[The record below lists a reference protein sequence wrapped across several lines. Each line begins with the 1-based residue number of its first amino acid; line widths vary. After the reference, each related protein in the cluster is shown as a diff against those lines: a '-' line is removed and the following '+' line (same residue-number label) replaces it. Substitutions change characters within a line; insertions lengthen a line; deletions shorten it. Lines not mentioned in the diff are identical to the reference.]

1 MLLLF
6 FYLRAERYYCVVGV
20 RLIETLDFAIVQKK
34 KENLHVPIVPEI
46 HTVYTHYM
54 DTGPIESRKK
64 KFGALESNRK
74 KESSFFR
81 SRTANAHVL
90 FFIFIYLFHQVFICD
105 NNTQKNTQ
113 LGKVQCALQTEA
125 A

>member
-1 MLLLF
+1 MFHIINKTDFFFPFGQKLLHLEKVPIVMLLLF

-34 KENLHVPIVPEI
+34 ENLHVPIVPEI

-64 KFGALESNRK
+64 NS
-74 KESSFFR
+74 
-81 SRTANAHVL
+81 VL
-90 FFIFIYLFHQVFICD
+90 
-105 NNTQKNTQ
+105 
-113 LGKVQCALQTEA
+113 
-125 A
+125 